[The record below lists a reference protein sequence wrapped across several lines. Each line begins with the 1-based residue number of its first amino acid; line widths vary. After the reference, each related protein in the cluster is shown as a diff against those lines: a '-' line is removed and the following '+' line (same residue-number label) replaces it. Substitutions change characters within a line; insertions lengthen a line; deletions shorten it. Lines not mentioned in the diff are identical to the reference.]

1 MRLAE
6 VDMKIAIVGSREF
19 GDLSRVAQFVRILH
33 KRYGDK
39 LEIVSGGARGVDTT
53 AVETALE
60 LGIPCKEFKPDPDV
74 PFVTAAMARNTQIVE
89 YSDIVYAFWIVKKGS
104 SGTID
109 TMYKALM
116 AGKLAGLYTPNG
128 AFDNVR
134 LDVDLIVQKAL
145 HRA

>member
-1 MRLAE
+1 MGQVR
-6 VDMKIAIVGSREF
+6 IGIVGSREF
-19 GDLSRVAQFVRILH
+19 GDLSRVASFVRLLH
-33 KRYGDK
+33 QQYKD
-39 LEIVSGGARGVDTT
+39 LEIVSGGAKGVDTT

-60 LGIPCKEFKPDPDV
+60 LGIPCQEFKPDPEK

-89 YSDIVYAFWIVKKGS
+89 YSDIVYAFWIVQKGS

-109 TMYKALM
+109 TMRKALM

-134 LDVDLIVQKAL
+134 LDVTSLADKAL
-145 HRA
+145 HRT